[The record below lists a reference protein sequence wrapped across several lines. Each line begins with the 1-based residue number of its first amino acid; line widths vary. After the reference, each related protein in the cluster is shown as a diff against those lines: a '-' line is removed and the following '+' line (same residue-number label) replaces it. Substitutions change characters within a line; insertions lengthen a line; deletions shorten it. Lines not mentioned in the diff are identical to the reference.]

1 MYLMRKKSVQ
11 QHHFTQI
18 TSALLNNVHTQLER
32 LSTSLDAN
40 NPYHIWQSAHQ
51 SSLHH
56 PTNEFCLQTAFM
68 QIVHIF
74 LLRACEASGI
84 LSRHPHNS
92 QEKAS
97 TLIPSIQRTLQI
109 LKTLCPQLNTPF
121 ARSFD
126 WFIPDPQTL
135 LAIYDLLDGYDFHN
149 LHCDP
154 LGNLYNQHF
163 IAVQNRSEQGQ
174 FYTPPSIVNY
184 MLDTLE
190 LPTSAANGYK
200 KSLSFLNATIAD
212 LSCGSGSFLVMAAA
226 RKRAHLQHLLAN
238 GEMSHADALHI
249 LTGSI
254 VGFDLN
260 PFACHLATLNV
271 LLQCLPLLVDG
282 HGHIGSGLER
292 LHVYCVDV
300 LEPGNIERLG
310 FEHFDYLIGNPPYV
324 SAHESMAQLSYRDK
338 LWQSGQY
345 RLLHQKWDLFVPF
358 FERNLQ
364 LLQPGSGR
372 LSLIVSSGIE
382 TEGYAEKLRDAL
394 CTDYRLLQI
403 DFIPGQRVF
412 QDAAIES
419 TIVTVQRSQ
428 PGQNHQVSRRK
439 HLRSDATSFE
449 ILPSQRQLTTSPAHL
464 FRWRYNPSLA
474 ASILEGTLPLCALV
488 YIGTGIEAQS
498 SERSETIFAGER
510 RKRFTLHDVFVLPG
524 EGGARPQDYPD
535 DGVVGNDIDSYYLR
549 RTRWVA
555 YENFVSAMRGP
566 RHLALFRAPE
576 KLLLGETSGGYYDTA
591 GLFANHSVQ
600 VVVPW
605 HALAHAGAIDETGI
619 ARVLQKSRHMCG
631 RSDLVALSEQFDLR
645 YLLAI
650 INSRFMRDYLAA
662 NMHEGT
668 RKGRIYPD
676 VWKRMPVKMLPLE
689 RQKEIA
695 ALVAEVQQAYRQAEM
710 PKNQDGI
717 RQLLEK
723 IELSVLELY

>member
-1 MYLMRKKSVQ
+1 MRKKSVQ
-11 QHHFTQI
+11 QSQFSHL
-18 TSALLNNVHTQLER
+18 TSDLLANVHAQFQS
-32 LSTSLDAN
+32 LSTLHNES
-40 NPYHIWQSAHQ
+40 NPYEVWQSA
-51 SSLHH
+51 SLTLPHH
-56 PTNEFCLQTAFM
+56 PTNEFCLQTAFI

-97 TLIPSIQRTLQI
+97 TLLPSIQRTLEI

-126 WFIPDPQTL
+126 WFIPDAQTL
-135 LAIYDLLDGYDFHN
+135 LAIYDLLDGYDFQN
-149 LHCDP
+149 LQSDL
-154 LGNLYNQHF
+154 LGKLYNQHF
-163 IAVQNRSEQGQ
+163 IAAQNRSEQGQ
-174 FYTPPSIVNY
+174 FYTPLSIVNY

-200 KSLSFLNATIAD
+200 KPLSFLNATIAD
-212 LSCGSGSFLVMAAA
+212 LSCGSGSFLVVAAA
-226 RKRAHLQHLLAN
+226 RKRALLQHLLAN
-238 GEMSHADALHI
+238 GEMSRADALRT

-271 LLQCLPLLVDG
+271 LLQCLPLLVDEQG
-282 HGHIGSGLER
+282 NVCSDSVH
-292 LHVYCVDV
+292 LHEYCADV
-300 LEPGNIERLG
+300 LEPGIIERLG
-310 FEHFDYLIGNPPYV
+310 FEHFDFLTGNPPYV
-324 SAHESMAQLSYRDK
+324 SAHESAAQLSYRHK

-345 RLLHQKWDLFVPF
+345 HLLRQKWDLFVPF

-382 TEGYAEKLRDAL
+382 TEGYAEKLRGAL
-394 CTDYRLLQI
+394 CTDYCLLQI
-403 DFIPGQRVF
+403 DFFPGQRVF

-428 PGQNHQVSRRK
+428 PERDHLVSRRK
-439 HLRSDATSFE
+439 HLRSDSISFE
-449 ILPSQRQLTTSPAHL
+449 SLPSLSQLTTPSAHL

-488 YIGTGIEAQS
+488 YIGTGLEAQS
-498 SERSETIFAGER
+498 SERTETLIAGER
-510 RKRFTLHDVFVLPG
+510 HKHFTLYDVFVLPG

-535 DGVVGNDIDSYYLR
+535 DGVVGNDIDRYYLR

-555 YENFVSAMRGP
+555 YEKFVSAMRGP

-600 VVVPW
+600 LVVPW

-619 ARVLQKSRHMCG
+619 ARVLQKSRHICG

-650 INSRFMRDYLAA
+650 INSRFMRDYLAT
-662 NMHEGT
+662 NMHKGT
-668 RKGRIYPD
+668 RKSRIYPD

-689 RQKEIA
+689 RQREIG
-695 ALVAEVQQAYRQAEM
+695 ALVAKVQEMYRQGMDEE
-710 PKNQDGI
+710 KLDNIQ
-717 RQLLEK
+717 RLLEK